1 MKMKVYLGMCI
12 ALASAVPFTSNA
24 LETIT
29 RDYNGV
35 LYVYTCPN
43 SCVVGPNGSV
53 SDSGGD
59 RIQVRIFQR
68 HNAEK

>member
-1 MKMKVYLGMCI
+1 MKMKLSLGVCI
-12 ALASAVPFTSNA
+12 AFASAIPFTSNA

-43 SCVVGPNGSV
+43 SCVVGSNGSV

-68 HNAEK
+68 HNADK